1 MKFIL
6 TIDTEGDNQWDHGKD
21 LTTENIRYI
30 PRFQE
35 LCNKFSVK
43 PVYLV
48 TSEVCNDSFARK
60 IFYDFS
66 HIGLAEIGTHL
77 HSWTTPPFLDR
88 DGFRFNDR
96 QHIYASELPEELL
109 DEKLQYLTAQI
120 ESAFG
125 KKPTSFRSGRYGFNE
140 AVARS
145 LIKNDYL
152 IDSSVTPYTDWSTN
166 KGLIEGRGGPNFLER
181 TPEPFLYEHN
191 KKYLVEIPVTI
202 MPTIF
207 PLNRFR
213 TFAGHYFRNVDQSLS
228 LRILRQILFR
238 NQPLWLRPFDWVGVS
253 LLGKLLNEAAYY
265 DLPYIV
271 MMFHSSELMP
281 GCSMYWKDQEAIEKL
296 YSLLTGFFSMLSQRN
311 IDSITLSEAAREYI
325 QNYSLKKNEMKLE
338 LI

>member
-166 KGLIEGRGGPNFLER
+166 KGLIEGRGG
-181 TPEPFLYEHN
+181 
-191 KKYLVEIPVTI
+191 
-202 MPTIF
+202 
-207 PLNRFR
+207 
-213 TFAGHYFRNVDQSLS
+213 
-228 LRILRQILFR
+228 QI
-238 NQPLWLRPFDWVGVS
+238 
-253 LLGKLLNEAAYY
+253 
-265 DLPYIV
+265 
-271 MMFHSSELMP
+271 
-281 GCSMYWKDQEAIEKL
+281 
-296 YSLLTGFFSMLSQRN
+296 
-311 IDSITLSEAAREYI
+311 
-325 QNYSLKKNEMKLE
+325 SLKELPNLSYMSTTKNIL
-338 LI
+338 LRYRLQLCQRYFH